1 MFYLYHIF
9 LKKDSKSNDSFTGLE
24 YIILDKNKENEEDV
38 TWMPI
43 EDDEED
49 EKTIQIKDLVMQVEK
64 CKEKVEM
71 IEMVPIEDGDEG

>member
-1 MFYLYHIF
+1 M
-9 LKKDSKSNDSFTGLE
+9 NDSFTGLE

-49 EKTIQIKDLVMQVEK
+49 EKTLQIKDLVMQIEK

-71 IEMVPIEDGDEG
+71 IELLPLEDEDAEEG

>member
-1 MFYLYHIF
+1 M
-9 LKKDSKSNDSFTGLE
+9 DSKSNDSFTGLE

-49 EKTIQIKDLVMQVEK
+49 EKTIQIKGLVMQVEK
-64 CKEKVEM
+64 CRERVEM
-71 IEMVPIEDGDEG
+71 IELGQVEEGEEG